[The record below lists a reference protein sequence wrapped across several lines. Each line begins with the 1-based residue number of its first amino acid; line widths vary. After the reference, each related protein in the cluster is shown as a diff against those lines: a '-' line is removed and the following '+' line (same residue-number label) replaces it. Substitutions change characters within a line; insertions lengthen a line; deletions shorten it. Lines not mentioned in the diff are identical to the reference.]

1 MAATTL
7 GYSSTVPRALVHREA
22 LAEVFLTDYQRQ
34 GEGLS
39 VAAQLPRTHSYYN
52 DHTSNP
58 ALYDPL
64 VVMEVL
70 RQCGIL
76 VSHCLLDAPQESSM
90 VFDGATLDLLDTRPL
105 RIGPRPTHVAVD
117 FQPEQVKQRGG
128 RASGAVFRA
137 SVSVDGV
144 EFARGSLE
152 WRWMAR
158 RTWQALRERAR
169 ASLDLTPRAHL
180 TGLRLPT
187 YLVGR
192 GSAHNVVLAG
202 AETEGD
208 QVTGHVVVDRD
219 HPGLFDHPLDHISGA
234 LMFEAF
240 RQTALYAASEVHG
253 LAPRGLVVT
262 SMATEFQRVGEF
274 ELPTDCKA
282 RVGAVGDDGVLV
294 TMDMVQEEHTIA
306 TARFGLE
313 RAACFAAPAAGTE
326 LVSA

>member
-1 MAATTL
+1 MAATMLNFST
-7 GYSSTVPRALVHREA
+7 TVPRALVHREA
-22 LAEVFLTDYQRQ
+22 LAEVFLTDYQPA
-34 GEGLS
+34 GDGLS

-52 DHTSNP
+52 DHTSSP

-64 VVMEVL
+64 VIMEVL

-76 VSHCLLDAPQESSM
+76 ASHALLGAPEDSSM
-90 VFDGATLDLLDTRPL
+90 VFDTATLEVLDTAAL
-105 RIGPRPTHVAVD
+105 RVGPRPTHITVD
-117 FQPEQVKQRGG
+117 FQPEEVKERGG

-137 SVSVDGV
+137 SVLLDGAEV
-144 EFARGSLE
+144 LRARLE
-152 WRWMAR
+152 WRWMTR

-169 ASLDLTPRAHL
+169 ATLDLTPRAHL

-192 GSAHNVVLAG
+192 GTAKNVVLSG
-202 AETEGD
+202 AVTEGD
-208 QVTGHVVVDRD
+208 LVTGHVVVDRE

-253 LAPRGLVVT
+253 LAPRGLAVT
-262 SMATEFQRVGEF
+262 SVATEFLRVGEF

-282 RVGAVGDDGVLV
+282 RVGALGEDGVLV
-294 TMDMVQEEHTIA
+294 TMDLVQEEHTIA
-306 TARFGLE
+306 TARLGLE
-313 RAACFAAPAAGTE
+313 RSSCFAASAAGAE

>member
-1 MAATTL
+1 MAAATL
-7 GYSSTVPRALVHREA
+7 GFSSTVPRSLVHREA
-22 LAEVFLTDYQRQ
+22 LTEVFLTDYQPH
-34 GEGLS
+34 GDGLS

-52 DHTSNP
+52 DHASNH

-64 VVMEVL
+64 VIMEVL

-90 VFDGATLDLLDTRPL
+90 VFDSATLDVLDMRPL
-105 RIGPRPTHVAVD
+105 RVGARPTHVTVD
-117 FQPEQVKQRGG
+117 FQPEQVKRRGG

-137 SVSVDGV
+137 SVSVGGAV
-144 EFARGSLE
+144 VARGCLE
-152 WRWMAR
+152 WRWMTR

-187 YLVGR
+187 DLVGR
-192 GSAHNVVLAG
+192 GSARNVVLAG
-202 AETEGD
+202 AEAEGD

-262 SMATEFQRVGEF
+262 SVATEFLRVGEF
-274 ELPTDCKA
+274 ELPTDCRA
-282 RVGAVGDDGVLV
+282 RVGAAGADGVVV

-306 TARFGLE
+306 TARFVLE
-313 RAACFAAPAAGTE
+313 RSCVAAPAVPAE
-326 LVSA
+326 LVSV